1 MGEAI
6 YKIARVGEWE
16 EAVQNGVF
24 IGSADDKRDGFIHLS
39 TATQVRGTCD
49 KYFAA
54 EDRFFLLAVDPDR
67 LGPAL
72 KWEPSRGGENFPHL
86 YGMLP
91 LASILSVTEI
101 RLRADGKHAFPN
113 GIA

>member
-86 YGMLP
+86 YAQLP
-91 LASILSVTEI
+91 CDAIKWARPLGKDAEGTFLLPGEI
-101 RLRADGKHAFPN
+101 
-113 GIA
+113 